1 MKVLCIRRGTL
12 TWNRQHLN
20 IEARK
25 ILKQNDT
32 TECPHDDQ
40 EAPGARMLETLAR
53 VGLSWEVEVRE
64 NSRHSLMVT
73 RAGRRPP
80 SRRRGC
86 STPSLEVTHS
96 ALTPAHTL
104 PPEQV
109 TLRQHPGSAG
119 HPDHQSG
126 GGDLLQ
132 LSDEAQGGQLGVVHI
147 LGHLIIAL

>member
-1 MKVLCIRRGTL
+1 MILPRAPMMTRR
-12 TWNRQHLN
+12 
-20 IEARK
+20 
-25 ILKQNDT
+25 
-32 TECPHDDQ
+32 P
-40 EAPGARMLETLAR
+40 PGARMLETLAR
-53 VGLSWEVEVRE
+53 VGASWEVEVRE

-73 RAGRRPP
+73 RAGWRPP

-109 TLRQHPGSAG
+109 TLGQHPGSPG

-132 LSDEAQGGQLGVVHI
+132 LSDEAQGGQLGVVHLVPPLYI
-147 LGHLIIAL
+147 LGHLLIALYIPPPTVCVLAG